1 MSCRYWPRVLLA
13 AGASGAALLS
23 LFCASVPQAVVPATG
38 PLLVEGFRVEFPGE
52 AVRTLLLWHGR
63 IVWAT
68 RSGEVRA
75 LDPASRTF
83 VWTWQGPGPCAG
95 PPAES
100 DAALVILNGT
110 NALTCLDREGHK
122 RWSVDTS
129 DPVSLGPLV
138 IGARV
143 VVATNKGDLIGI
155 DLESAAEKWR
165 ISGEGALPS
174 ALGHWWGHLL
184 VASSEGRIRII
195 NEEGR
200 LTGEFDA
207 GGGETLA
214 GFLFVNR
221 DRVFLSRAGGK
232 IAAAT
237 LRTQKRDWIMDVGG
251 ALAAEG
257 AAFGK
262 NIFIPVD
269 NGALFSLRMG
279 SGEAQWWKALP
290 SRTAFRTVLWNGRIL
305 QAVPSLTLA
314 SYDPETG
321 APAVVASLTAEIRTA
336 PLPLDGGLYVA
347 AYEGDTGRGFLI
359 FLKEK
364 QVS

>member
-1 MSCRYWPRVLLA
+1 MSGLYLPRVFLA
-13 AGASGAALLS
+13 AGASLLS
-23 LFCASVPQAVVPATG
+23 LCCASVPQTVVP
-38 PLLVEGFRVEFPGE
+38 PIVPPLVESFRAEFPGE
-52 AVRTLLLWHGR
+52 AVRTLLLWHDR

-68 RSGEVRA
+68 RGGEVRA
-75 LDPASRTF
+75 FDPANKSF
-83 VWTWQGPGPCAG
+83 AWTWQGPGPCAV

-100 DAALVILNGT
+100 DAALVVLNGT

-122 RWSVDTS
+122 RWSVDTA
-129 DPVSLGPLV
+129 DPISRGPLV

-165 ISGEGALPS
+165 IPGEGALPA
-174 ALGHWWGHLL
+174 ALGRWWGHLL
-184 VASSEGRIRII
+184 VAASDGRIRIV
-195 NEEGR
+195 NEEGG
-200 LTGEFDA
+200 LTGNFDG
-207 GGGETLA
+207 GGGEAPA
-214 GFLFVNR
+214 GSLFVDQ
-221 DRVFLSRAGGK
+221 DRVFLSGGGGK

-237 LRTQKRDWIMDVGG
+237 LRTQKRDWVMEVGG

-257 AAFGK
+257 AASGK
-262 NIFIPVD
+262 NLFVPVD
-269 NGALFSLRMG
+269 NGALFSLRPG
-279 SGEAQWWKALP
+279 SGEVQWWRALP
-290 SRTAFRTVLWNGRIL
+290 SRTAFRTVLWNGRVL
-305 QAVPSLTLA
+305 QAVSSLALT

-321 APAVVASLTAEIRTA
+321 APAVIATLTAEIRTA